1 MKYDSDPLL
10 SDFVLDWFTYWNK
23 NEDTDVKGII
33 ESMNTEIA
41 FDNYY
46 KNSFF
51 YVMASKQRYS
61 IWNEYKICQDIGKL
75 KSLCEMGKNIDDAKK
90 LLRWQGIKLLTSDKA
105 MRNIEYIVNRD
116 EAIWFDEK
124 NRDILLMFNNG
135 FIEINGIKVSI
146 DHLRFLYG

>member
-1 MKYDSDPLL
+1 
-10 SDFVLDWFTYWNK
+10 
-23 NEDTDVKGII
+23 
-33 ESMNTEIA
+33 
-41 FDNYY
+41 
-46 KNSFF
+46 
-51 YVMASKQRYS
+51 
-61 IWNEYKICQDIGKL
+61 
-75 KSLCEMGKNIDDAKK
+75 
-90 LLRWQGIKLLTSDKA
+90 